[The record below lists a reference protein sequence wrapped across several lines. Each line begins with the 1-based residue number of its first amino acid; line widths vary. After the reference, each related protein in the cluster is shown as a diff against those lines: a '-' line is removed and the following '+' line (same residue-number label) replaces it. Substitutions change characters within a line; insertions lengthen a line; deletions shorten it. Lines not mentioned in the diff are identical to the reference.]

1 MADYTTSDLIAR
13 MAGAQGLSERDRRRL
28 MKKEQAGLGLL
39 DDETRALENDVQRR
53 RAVADPVGG
62 LLAEFSGIPSIGR
75 GLENMQRAGSE
86 GDVMRGLGGAGQI
99 AMGAM
104 PMAGMT
110 GRGASALAS
119 MYSSVPRAAASG
131 AALTLPMAYTESAEA
146 AKAKQPAQPAPQ
158 PAAPVTDDP
167 LTELVRGNPALEA
180 RHRLLLQKEA
190 DAKASIPG
198 VNRASSDAIRQKAS
212 EEASAIR
219 GELMQAIERSTAE
232 KRAADTTEA
241 NKNKSVREIYS
252 EYMPYVAAAPVI
264 LGGAGGAMIKGMH
277 NRAYNAR
284 TGNVSDSWQRSIAGG
299 DKAGA
304 MAAQAEM
311 AALKAKGAGGTL
323 PAIAFGAGVG
333 AEASLLPD
341 ELDMVRAQPGSP
353 LAKDVWDRLTDAPGM
368 TKRIALGALSGAA
381 PAGASGE
388 LTGAIMSRRPARTYG
403 PETASLNAKYTS
415 AGLDDLGAL
424 GKYQREEAK
433 NLGLLASVREDAQGL
448 VDAARSQRD
457 IAAQS
462 RDAAARTQQLGG
474 GAPMGTTPSAGL
486 LEGLEVQPGLAPAA
500 SRRQPPQPESD
511 RMRALPA
518 PVKSPRQWANVW
530 SEPARAAVLEFS
542 KANPNTPLT
551 SLTAPQLVSAIKM
564 RLPEGVAP
572 PSKSTARGYLKNL
585 REATGAK
592 TTQPALRKQFA
603 SDPKRALFALPIA
616 AGGIGLLG
624 DLE

>member
-53 RAVADPVGG
+53 RAVADPIGG
-62 LLAEFSGIPSIGR
+62 LLAEFSGVPSIGR

-158 PAAPVTDDP
+158 PAVPVTDDP

-304 MAAQAEM
+304 LAAQAEM

-457 IAAQS
+457 
-462 RDAAARTQQLGG
+462 DAARMRQTATASSSPAGSQ
-474 GAPMGTTPSAGL
+474 AGL
-486 LEGLEVQPGLAPAA
+486 LEGLEAQPGLAPAA

-551 SLTAPQLVSAIKM
+551 SLTAPQLVAAIKM

-572 PSKSTARGYLKNL
+572 PSESTARGYLKNL

-624 DLE
+624 ADE

>member
-1 MADYTTSDLIAR
+1 MDYTTSDLIAR
-13 MAGAQGLSERDRRRL
+13 MAGAQGLSERERRRL

-53 RAVADPVGG
+53 RAVADPIGG
-62 LLAEFSGIPSIGR
+62 LLAEFSGVPSIGR
-75 GLENMQRAGSE
+75 GLENMQRAGAE

-219 GELMQAIERSTAE
+219 GELMQAIERSTAD

-277 NRAYNAR
+277 NRAYNAS

-304 MAAQAEM
+304 LAAQAEM

-323 PAIAFGAGVG
+323 PAIAFGAGIG

-381 PAGASGE
+381 PAGATGE
-388 LTGAIMSRRPARTYG
+388 LTGAVMSRRPARTYG

-457 IAAQS
+457 
-462 RDAAARTQQLGG
+462 DAARMRQTATASSSPAG
-474 GAPMGTTPSAGL
+474 PTAGL
-486 LEGLEVQPGLAPAA
+486 LEGLEVPPGLAPAA

-518 PVKSPRQWANVW
+518 PEKDARQWANVW
-530 SEPARAAVLEFS
+530 SDPARAAVKEYITN
-542 KANPNTPLT
+542 NPGAPLT
-551 SLTAPQLVSAIKM
+551 SLTAPQLREAIRA

-572 PSKSTARGYLKNL
+572 PSVSTVRGYLKNL

-624 DLE
+624 SDE

>member
-1 MADYTTSDLIAR
+1 MDYTTSDLIAR
-13 MAGAQGLSERDRRRL
+13 MAGAQGLTERERRRL

-53 RAVADPVGG
+53 RAVAEPIGG

-86 GDVMRGLGGAGQI
+86 GDVMRGLGGAGQL

-304 MAAQAEM
+304 LAAQAEM

-433 NLGLLASVREDAQGL
+433 NLGLLASAQEDAQGL

-457 IAAQS
+457 
-462 RDAAARTQQLGG
+462 DAARMRQTATASSSPAGPQ
-474 GAPMGTTPSAGL
+474 AGL
-486 LEGLEVQPGLAPAA
+486 LEGLEAQPGLAPAA

-551 SLTAPQLVSAIKM
+551 SLTAPQLVAAIKM

-572 PSKSTARGYLKNL
+572 PSESTARGYLKNL

-624 DLE
+624 ADE

>member
-1 MADYTTSDLIAR
+1 MDYTTSDLIAR
-13 MAGAQGLSERDRRRL
+13 MAGAQGLSERERRRL

-53 RAVADPVGG
+53 RAVADPIGG
-62 LLAEFSGIPSIGR
+62 LLAEFSGVPSIGR

-158 PAAPVTDDP
+158 PAVPVTDDP

-304 MAAQAEM
+304 LAAQAEM

-323 PAIAFGAGVG
+323 PAIAFGAGIG

-381 PAGASGE
+381 PAGATGE
-388 LTGAIMSRRPARTYG
+388 LTGAVMSRRPARTYG

-457 IAAQS
+457 
-462 RDAAARTQQLGG
+462 DAARMRQTATASSSPAGPQ
-474 GAPMGTTPSAGL
+474 AGL
-486 LEGLEVQPGLAPAA
+486 LEGIEAQPGLAPAA

-518 PVKSPRQWANVW
+518 PEKDARQWANVW

-542 KANPNTPLT
+542 KANPNAPLT

-572 PSKSTARGYLKNL
+572 PSESTARGYLKSL
-585 REATGAK
+585 REATGPK
-592 TTQPALRKQFA
+592 VTQPALRKQFA

-624 DLE
+624 SDE

>member
-1 MADYTTSDLIAR
+1 MDYSTSDLIAR
-13 MAGAQGLSERDRRRL
+13 MAGAQGLSERERRRL

-53 RAVADPVGG
+53 RAVADPIGG
-62 LLAEFSGIPSIGR
+62 LLAEFSGVPSIGR

-158 PAAPVTDDP
+158 PAVPVTDDP

-198 VNRASSDAIRQKAS
+198 VNRASSDAIRRKAS

-219 GELMQAIERSTAE
+219 GELMQAIERSTAD

-304 MAAQAEM
+304 LAAQAEM

-323 PAIAFGAGVG
+323 PAIAFGAGIG

-368 TKRIALGALSGAA
+368 TKRIAMGALSGAA
-381 PAGASGE
+381 PAGATGE
-388 LTGAIMSRRPARTYG
+388 LTGAVMSRRPARTYG

-457 IAAQS
+457 
-462 RDAAARTQQLGG
+462 DAARMRQTATASSSPAG
-474 GAPMGTTPSAGL
+474 PTAGL
-486 LEGLEVQPGLAPAA
+486 LEGLEVPPGLAPAA

-518 PVKSPRQWANVW
+518 PEKDARQWANVW
-530 SEPARAAVLEFS
+530 SDPARAAVKEYITN
-542 KANPNTPLT
+542 NPGAPLT
-551 SLTAPQLVSAIKM
+551 SLTAPQLREAIRA

-572 PSKSTARGYLKNL
+572 PSESTVRGYLKNL
-585 REATGAK
+585 REATGPK
-592 TTQPALRKQFA
+592 VTQPALRKQFA

-624 DLE
+624 SDE

>member
-1 MADYTTSDLIAR
+1 MDYTTSDLIAR

-304 MAAQAEM
+304 LAAQAEM

-381 PAGASGE
+381 PAGATGE
-388 LTGAIMSRRPARTYG
+388 LTGAVMSRRPARTYG

-457 IAAQS
+457 
-462 RDAAARTQQLGG
+462 DAARMRQTATASSSPAGPQ
-474 GAPMGTTPSAGL
+474 AGL

-542 KANPNTPLT
+542 KANPNMPLT
-551 SLTAPQLVSAIKM
+551 SLSAPQLREAIRV
-564 RLPEGVAP
+564 RLPEGIAP
-572 PSKSTARGYLKNL
+572 PSDSTVRNYLKAL
-585 REATGAK
+585 REATGPK
-592 TTQPALRKQFA
+592 VTQPALRKQFA

-624 DLE
+624 ADE